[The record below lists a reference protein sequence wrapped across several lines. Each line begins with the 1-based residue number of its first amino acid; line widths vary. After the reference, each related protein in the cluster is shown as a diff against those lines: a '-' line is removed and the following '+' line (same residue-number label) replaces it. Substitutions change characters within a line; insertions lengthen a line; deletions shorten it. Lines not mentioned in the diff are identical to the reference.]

1 MTHDIESLKESLR
14 ELSFRFGAPMTDT
27 GVNWYA
33 WRQCDNANSCSFNDK
48 PPSLLLTPW
57 AIDLNGNQM
66 HSVEFSL
73 TGDVGSGTWC
83 NIKAYSVPLRMA
95 LNSLSR
101 IERILAAGWNATV
114 DAQANEPSSISY

>member
-1 MTHDIESLKESLR
+1 MSHDLESLKESLR
-14 ELSFRFGAPMTDT
+14 ELGFRFGAPMTGT

-33 WRQCDNANSCSFNDK
+33 WRRCDGARNCTFNDV
-48 PPSLLLTPW
+48 PPSLMLTPW

-73 TGDVGSGTWC
+73 TGDAGSDTWC
-83 NIKAYSVPLRMA
+83 NFKAYSVPIDAA
-95 LNSLSR
+95 LDSLPR

-114 DAQANEPSSISY
+114 DAQANETSSISY